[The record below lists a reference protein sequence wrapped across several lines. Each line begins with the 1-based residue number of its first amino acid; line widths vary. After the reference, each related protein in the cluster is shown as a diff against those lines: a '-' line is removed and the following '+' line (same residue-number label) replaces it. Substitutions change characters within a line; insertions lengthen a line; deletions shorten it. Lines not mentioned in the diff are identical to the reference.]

1 MPSTRQAGQP
11 EPASPERR
19 PSGPYWDAVYQRGAS
34 HVSWFQAEPQTSV
47 DLIRAHA
54 TPHTPIIDAGGRAA
68 H

>member
-1 MPSTRQAGQP
+1 MPSTW
-11 EPASPERR
+11 
-19 PSGPYWDAVYQRGAS
+19 PSGHPAGLAGETTIRPVLGRGLPAAGAS

-54 TPHTPIIDAGGRAA
+54 TPHTPIIDVGADTA